1 MQGRAGAQSSIP
13 TPAVWVPRSGQNPK
27 QLEGTHIALV
37 GVEDL
42 LMATEKNVSDAT
54 RALKGVCPGGKRK
67 GQPVIRA
74 CELHLGQ
81 VMDEK
86 IELCGH
92 TAQAGLN
99 QPVDSEKGCHSPL
112 PQYSLKGVLS
122 FTQQLWE
129 ALCVYHNC
137 TPV

>member
-1 MQGRAGAQSSIP
+1 MGAKKRPEPQAAGGG
-13 TPAVWVPRSGQNPK
+13 VPERVR
-27 QLEGTHIALV
+27 LEGTHIALV

-42 LMATEKNVSDAT
+42 LMATEKNVSKAT
-54 RALKGVCPGGKRK
+54 RALKRVCPGGKRK

-99 QPVDSEKGCHSPL
+99 QPVDSEKSCHIPL
-112 PQYSLKGVLS
+112 PQYSLKGRSLTL
-122 FTQQLWE
+122 TQQLC
-129 ALCVYHNC
+129 CVYHNC
-137 TPV
+137 TPT